1 MVGRYGAGLLC
12 VMIGWER
19 IFVNAGLFS
28 DGGCVLV
35 QLAYGM
41 VGF

>member
-12 VMIGWER
+12 VMIRLGR

-28 DGGCVLV
+28 GGGRVLV
-35 QLAYGM
+35 QL
-41 VGF
+41 V